1 MGLITGVIRLAWF
14 LTVGWMLGSGYFLLM
29 FIMSPF
35 FTLASGKIIDNTR
48 KIMFLTTE

>member
-14 LTVGWMLGSGYFLLM
+14 LTAGWVLGSAYFVLM
-29 FIMSPF
+29 FLMSPF
-35 FTLASGKIIDNTR
+35 FTLASGRIINNTR